1 MMGNES
7 MRSAPLSLA
16 PHTDEHLKI
25 DCSLLLYLNFVVVCA
40 LTLVVDESQNN
51 RRRKRA
57 AVNATSPSFDPHEA
71 NFSMAIVT
79 SGCRTYDETTNQW
92 TDNGCQVTYTL
103 FYYFE

>member
-1 MMGNES
+1 M
-7 MRSAPLSLA
+7 
-16 PHTDEHLKI
+16 
-25 DCSLLLYLNFVVVCA
+25 VVCA

-92 TDNGCQVTYTL
+92 TDNGCQVTYSLHCDKHVKYISSKTL
-103 FYYFE
+103 GFNFFDDLLKEIAMI

>member
-1 MMGNES
+1 M
-7 MRSAPLSLA
+7 
-16 PHTDEHLKI
+16 
-25 DCSLLLYLNFVVVCA
+25 VVCA

-92 TDNGCQVTYTL
+92 TDNGCQVTYSLHCSIILSKTDKHVKYVSSKTL
-103 FYYFE
+103 GFFLDDLLKEIAMI